1 MGNRLVS
8 ALLFGWLLSAG
19 PAHAQVS
26 LVGDWSSRIHED
38 STRTDPSIGDFG
50 GLPLTPQ
57 ALAHADTW
65 TESRLTLIERQCVP
79 NGASWAF
86 RGPAQIRIWE
96 EKDPVTQDVVA
107 IKTFIATFSQT
118 RTIWMD
124 GRPHPGKYAPHT
136 WQGFSTGKWE
146 GSMLTVQTTH
156 LKRFF
161 HRRNGVPMSDQAV
174 MTEHFIRTATTT

>member
-1 MGNRLVS
+1 MKIPRATIHRS
-8 ALLFGWLLSAG
+8 AIS
-19 PAHAQVS
+19 P
-26 LVGDWSSRIHED
+26 
-38 STRTDPSIGDFG
+38 
-50 GLPLTPQ
+50 GLPMTPQ

-96 EKDPVTQDVVA
+96 EKDPATQDVVA
-107 IKTFIATFSQT
+107 IKTFISTFSQT

-146 GSMLTVQTTH
+146 GSMLTVRDDASEALLPSSQ
-156 LKRFF
+156 
-161 HRRNGVPMSDQAV
+161 RRS
-174 MTEHFIRTATTT
+174 R